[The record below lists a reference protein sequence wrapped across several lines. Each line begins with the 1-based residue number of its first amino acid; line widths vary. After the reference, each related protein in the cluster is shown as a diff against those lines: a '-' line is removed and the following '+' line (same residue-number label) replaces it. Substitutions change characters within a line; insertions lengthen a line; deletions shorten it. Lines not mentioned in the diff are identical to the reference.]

1 MKRRLLVVL
10 ALVAV
15 LAAAATLA
23 FAGTFAGGRPE
34 AGWIDGQKN
43 CPHNAPCQTN

>member
-15 LAAAATLA
+15 LAAAATVAL
-23 FAGTFAGGRPE
+23 AGTFAGGRPE
-34 AGWIDGQKN
+34 AGWNDGQKN
-43 CPHNAPCQTN
+43 CPHNVPCQTD